1 MQSMINVFLIIWTI
15 LIIIAVLSI
24 PVLSYYILFKHNKKK
39 RVVIREKWLKDIATS
54 DINMDYKEGFIDA
67 IEKIRKFDV

>member
-24 PVLSYYILFKHNKKK
+24 PVLSYYIFFKHNKKK
-39 RVVIREKWLKDIATS
+39 RVVIREKWLKDIVTS

>member
-24 PVLSYYILFKHNKKK
+24 PVLSYYILFKYNKKK
-39 RVVIREKWLKDIATS
+39 RVVIREKWVKDIVTS